1 MSIYIINP
9 SLLHAKTSLLKV
21 LPTHTNILKL
31 ELNKLEFISKIKSN
45 KTLKAICLN
54 YLKTYNQNTYIR
66 IIFKTQNIHHGTL
79 WIFKKFVMIDF
90 K

>member
-1 MSIYIINP
+1 MSIYIINH
-9 SLLHAKTSLLKV
+9 SLCLFKA

-31 ELNKLEFISKIKSN
+31 ELNKLEFIYKIKSN
-45 KTLKAICLN
+45 KTLKATCLN
-54 YLKTYNQNTYIR
+54 YLKTYNQNSYIR
-66 IIFKTQNIHHGTL
+66 IIFKTQNIHHGTS